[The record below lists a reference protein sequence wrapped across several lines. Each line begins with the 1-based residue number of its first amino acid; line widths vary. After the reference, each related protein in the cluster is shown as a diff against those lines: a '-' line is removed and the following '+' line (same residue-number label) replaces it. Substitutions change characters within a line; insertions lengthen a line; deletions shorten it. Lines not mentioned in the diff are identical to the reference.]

1 MPECWPRWLLG
12 GWLVLASA
20 CAFAQAPVPEQ
31 GLRDDRGQTV
41 AADVPARRIVS
52 LLPSLTESVCV
63 LGACERLVGVDRY
76 SNWPQRVQTLPRVG
90 GGMDPN
96 LEAIVALRP
105 DVVLMAT
112 SAPGG
117 ERLQALGVRVLWLEP
132 QNWGAVRRTLQ
143 LLSRLLGLPAS
154 RGEAVWQGLQD
165 DVARVAQTL
174 PPAVRSQ
181 RVYIEVST
189 APHGASPASFMGETL
204 QRLGPQNILGPELGP
219 FPAINPE
226 LVVRAQP
233 DVIIAA
239 DTHVPSLLAR
249 PGWSQLRAVR
259 QQRVCTHTESESD
272 VLVRPGPRMAEA
284 ARLMA
289 RCFQEPR

>member
-1 MPECWPRWLLG
+1 MPERWPWWLLG
-12 GWLVLASA
+12 CCLALAGTWAS
-20 CAFAQAPVPEQ
+20 AQAPVQ
-31 GLRDDRGQTV
+31 ALRDDRGHAIAV
-41 AADVPARRIVS
+41 DAPARRIVS
-52 LLPSLTESVCV
+52 LLPSLTETVCV

-76 SNWPQRVQTLPRVG
+76 SNWPAQVQSLPRLG

-96 LEAIVALRP
+96 LEAIIALRP

-117 ERLQALGVRVLWLEP
+117 ERLQALGMRVLWLEP
-132 QNWGAVRRTLQ
+132 QNWGAVRRTLH
-143 LLSRLLGLPAS
+143 LLTRLLGLPPS
-154 RGEAVWQGLQD
+154 RGEAVWQGLQEEVD
-165 DVARVAQTL
+165 RVAQTL
-174 PPAVRSQ
+174 PPAARSQ

-289 RCFQEPR
+289 RCFQERR